1 MKRILFSQNESAIK
15 DDHFVIDGVVELN
28 NGSLISQKA
37 FQQVNDVQNW
47 KIDYKNSNLEIRK
60 KGRFLSIKSH
70 YKNKDEEDRY
80 IYYIYNME
88 TSNYKTLI
96 NYLKEDS
103 IKINKE
109 VAFETEKLIQE
120 IKRSKSLTGLFLGI
134 IATILI
140 SYVLWKTIE

>member
-28 NGSLISQKA
+28 NGSIISQRA

-47 KIDYKNSNLEIRK
+47 KLDYKDSNLEIRK
-60 KGRFLSIKSH
+60 KGRFLSIKSY

-80 IYYIYNME
+80 IYYIYNVE
-88 TSNYKTLI
+88 TSNYRKMI
-96 NYLKEDS
+96 DYLKEDS
-103 IKINKE
+103 LKINKE

-120 IKRSKSLTGLFLGI
+120 IKKSKSLIGIFLGVI
-134 IATILI
+134 MTILI